1 MCDTFAS
8 MCDSVSVPITVTIEY
23 SCSYDCKLY
32 LFYLER
38 GLQLSSRHTV
48 RRSFTGYIEVYFSLR
63 RSMTVLLR
71 NRNEAYKCF
80 WICCHWLDEVYEIPV
95 LCLFCCVCITMS
107 LCRSFVIEWLV
118 YSHTTFISSGRY
130 RIIICEYEQKQ
141 RTKVVGVIGVVV
153 FSTLSSNVKLFDFI
167 GLGLRSHPQ
176 SIAKSYYP
184 IAAEISVFPGHWATT
199 SYLPLWSN

>member
-1 MCDTFAS
+1 
-8 MCDSVSVPITVTIEY
+8 
-23 SCSYDCKLY
+23 
-32 LFYLER
+32 
-38 GLQLSSRHTV
+38 LSSRHTV

-80 WICCHWLDEVYEIPV
+80 WICCHSLDEVYEIPV

-130 RIIICEYEQKQ
+130 RIIICEYEQKLAHESC
-141 RTKVVGVIGVVV
+141 RGNWCCCFFHVIVKRETVWFYRVGVTITSPVYCQ
-153 FSTLSSNVKLFDFI
+153 KL
-167 GLGLRSHPQ
+167 
-176 SIAKSYYP
+176 
-184 IAAEISVFPGHWATT
+184 
-199 SYLPLWSN
+199 LPDCSGN